1 MKALVVLGLWALS
14 GSYVGGLVERV
25 TGLGVTLPVLAA
37 FVVAGIYLAVRIAL
51 AARPV
56 DGSAAAPPATTPV
69 SAPGALSTSS

>member
-37 FVVAGIYLAVRIAL
+37 FVAKRRHVHA
-51 AARPV
+51 
-56 DGSAAAPPATTPV
+56 
-69 SAPGALSTSS
+69 

>member
-25 TGLGVTLPVLAA
+25 TGLGVTLPLLAA
-37 FVVAGIYLAVRIAL
+37 FVVAGIYLAVRISL

-56 DGSAAAPPATTPV
+56 DGSAGTSPASTPV
-69 SAPGALSTSS
+69 SASSALSTSS